1 MNCSEEH
8 IREIKRIA
16 GLTREEIGKSEE
28 NVKQKIVVPLLD
40 CLGHHRD
47 QLDFEYGSSG
57 KRIDIFIK
65 GLPRTSKVLIDTKNY
80 DEPLDNHLD
89 QIGLYAYQEGALLA
103 LIINGDEIRVYN
115 PSFRGFSFRES
126 LLYAIE
132 RKALTCEDETEIMWN
147 LLSRDALVGGSA
159 REFIEQR
166 EREILIA
173 HGQIEDARST
183 GANRKNVLLKQRDA
197 LSQQVDELKKQIET
211 ISLEVINVDREVE
224 WGLETIQR
232 ENRLGTPCT
241 AQMTPRST
249 VAVTPDPVLSH
260 GADPPGSAIEITL
273 RTIESNAKYGL
284 IPLPEEHRRQFPGY
298 EIPFVLET
306 DIGSLECH
314 VTSDTGKPQKG
325 HPTAGKRIQRNLIPW
340 YKEHPELKD
349 GAVLVIET
357 LSHHKRY
364 RLGIK
369 RTEGARF

>member
-1 MNCSEEH
+1 M
-8 IREIKRIA
+8 
-16 GLTREEIGKSEE
+16 
-28 NVKQKIVVPLLD
+28 KQKIVVPLLD
-40 CLGHHRD
+40 CLGHNRD

-80 DEPLDNHLD
+80 DDPLDNHLD

-103 LIINGDEIRVYN
+103 LIVNGDEIRVYN

-166 EREILIA
+166 EREILEA
-173 HGQIEDARST
+173 YSQIESAT
-183 GANRKNVLLKQRDA
+183 AAGVNRRNVLLQQRNA
-197 LSQQVDELKKQIET
+197 LSQQIEELKRRIET
-211 ISLEVINVDREVE
+211 ISLEVINVDRENE
-224 WGLETIQR
+224 RDLETIQR
-232 ENRLGTPCT
+232 ENRLGARRAEP
-241 AQMTPRST
+241 MIPRST
-249 VAVTPDPVLSH
+249 VANTPDSILSQ
-260 GADPPGSAIEITL
+260 GAAQTTGVMEITL
-273 RTIESNAKYGL
+273 RTIDSNARYGL

-349 GAVLVIET
+349 GAVLFIEI